1 MGNARV
7 AFAVENEGVV
17 CLAAVET
24 EYQSFEENTLLNTNL
39 REPNATANYTVD
51 NTIDANEVV
60 RLRGNDSNRQTGPG
74 KLMQV
79 MVGDTL
85 SMEVFAYHQ
94 GGYTDNGSVNNATIL
109 SALISSITGAAPSGT
124 EASNISSAINNN
136 ATSIFVGSSGNSSQ
150 PRAYLNYIL
159 FDKDFKFVDAGYNQ
173 VGNTSGAHQ
182 QLMITKP
189 VEQAGFIYIYLSNES
204 NTTHDVYFDDL
215 RITHTK
221 SKILQ
226 EDHYY
231 PGGATISALSSSAP
245 LSKPNRFKYQGKEEQ
260 AEFGLNLLNFEARMY
275 DPWLWKTLTHDPL
288 AELFYEWSPYHWAG
302 NNPVINID
310 PSGQDWYR
318 FTDENGNQ
326 SVLWQEGNAATVDG
340 VTCSNIGEN
349 YYHVQEGLLT
359 VFNQNEIVRSAYL
372 DEISEERR
380 SELAS
385 MDESPVFEHLCQEQ
399 YNDLL
404 LGLNGELRHCKVGLL
419 LRSILFMMF

>member
-1 MGNARV
+1 
-7 AFAVENEGVV
+7 
-17 CLAAVET
+17 
-24 EYQSFEENTLLNTNL
+24 
-39 REPNATANYTVD
+39 
-51 NTIDANEVV
+51 
-60 RLRGNDSNRQTGPG
+60 
-74 KLMQV
+74 
-79 MVGDTL
+79 
-85 SMEVFAYHQ
+85 
-94 GGYTDNGSVNNATIL
+94 
-109 SALISSITGAAPSGT
+109 
-124 EASNISSAINNN
+124 
-136 ATSIFVGSSGNSSQ
+136 
-150 PRAYLNYIL
+150 
-159 FDKDFKFVDAGYNQ
+159 
-173 VGNTSGAHQ
+173 
-182 QLMITKP
+182 
-189 VEQAGFIYIYLSNES
+189 
-204 NTTHDVYFDDL
+204 
-215 RITHTK
+215 THTK

>member
-1 MGNARV
+1 
-7 AFAVENEGVV
+7 
-17 CLAAVET
+17 
-24 EYQSFEENTLLNTNL
+24 
-39 REPNATANYTVD
+39 
-51 NTIDANEVV
+51 
-60 RLRGNDSNRQTGPG
+60 
-74 KLMQV
+74 
-79 MVGDTL
+79 
-85 SMEVFAYHQ
+85 
-94 GGYTDNGSVNNATIL
+94 
-109 SALISSITGAAPSGT
+109 
-124 EASNISSAINNN
+124 
-136 ATSIFVGSSGNSSQ
+136 
-150 PRAYLNYIL
+150 
-159 FDKDFKFVDAGYNQ
+159 
-173 VGNTSGAHQ
+173 
-182 QLMITKP
+182 MITKP
-189 VEQAGFIYIYLSNES
+189 VEQAGFIYLYLSNES
-204 NTTHDVYFDDL
+204 NTSHDVYFDDL

-231 PGGATISALSSSAP
+231 SGGATISALSSSAP

-260 AEFGLNLLNFEARMY
+260 AEFGLNLLDFEARMY
-275 DPWLWKTLTHDPL
+275 DPWLWRTLTHDPL

-326 SVLWQEGNAATVDG
+326 SVLWQEGNAATVDVDG

-372 DEISEERR
+372 GEISEERR

-385 MDESPVFEHLCQEQ
+385 MDESPVFEHLRQEQ

-404 LGLNGELRHCKVGLL
+404 LGLNGGTLPLQSGALTPVYPVYDVLTMPRKLTLKGGSMVATKILGVKNGGGKNAKHANQQRKLIAKEKYEKAKKELEE
-419 LRSILFMMF
+419 S